1 MNRILSRR
9 YNTLDVIG
17 EVPPSP
23 EAAVN
28 NPNAGDVVTQI
39 NAINECYEHRARRD
53 YASYAKIFINIILR
67 MNRRKKNVK
76 EEHNQNCNN
85 KNYYN
90 EQNCRQNH

>member
-1 MNRILSRR
+1 MSRILSRR

-39 NAINECYEHRARRD
+39 NAINE
-53 YASYAKIFINIILR
+53 
-67 MNRRKKNVK
+67 
-76 EEHNQNCNN
+76 
-85 KNYYN
+85 
-90 EQNCRQNH
+90 